1 MQAEV
6 TTEATKEVRL
16 TAEEIEIVADAFKRE
31 IDKSCPDTGLYP
43 FFNREDEFD
52 VGDLIVIIRYN
63 YWEHERSYHP
73 STYTQ
78 PEYGSMRYGAVVQ
91 EIKVF
96 DNDENEYKCIENE
109 SELWYKID
117 GYTNTYEWS

>member
-1 MQAEV
+1 MQAEL
-6 TTEATKEVRL
+6 TIDATKEVRL

-43 FFNREDEFD
+43 FDNREDEFD
-52 VGDLIVIIRYN
+52 VGDLIVIIKYN
-63 YWEHERSYHP
+63 YWEHERSYRP

-78 PEYGSMRYGAVVQ
+78 PECGSMRYGAVVQ

-109 SELWYKID
+109 RELWYRID

>member
-1 MQAEV
+1 MQAEL
-6 TTEATKEVRL
+6 TIDATKEVRL

-43 FFNREDEFD
+43 FYNREDEFD
-52 VGDLIVIIRYN
+52 VGDLIVIIKYN
-63 YWEHERSYHP
+63 YWEHERSYSP

-78 PEYGSMRYGAVVQ
+78 PECGSMRYGAVVQ

-109 SELWYKID
+109 RELWYRID

>member
-1 MQAEV
+1 MQAEL

-16 TAEEIEIVADAFKRE
+16 TAEEIEFVADSFKRE

-43 FFNREDEFD
+43 FFNREDEFE
-52 VGDLIVIIRYN
+52 VGDLIVVIRYN

-73 STYTQ
+73 STYAQ

-91 EIKVF
+91 EIEVF
-96 DNDENEYKCIENE
+96 DDDEGEGKCIENE
-109 SELWYKID
+109 SELWNKID
-117 GYTNTYEWS
+117 GYTNTYEW